1 MDYTNLLN
9 DSSGKKSKVGIIGA
23 TRGYG
28 YTLLAQIPKVKLMDL
43 RVICSRHPDEC
54 QAVLKEIGYKE
65 NQIVYCETKEAIHSA
80 DEDAVFNRKRLPS
93 DAGMWNYS
101 AGRMYR
107 KHHSQRRCGSH
118 CIKKRN

>member
-43 RVICSRHPDEC
+43 RVICSRH
-54 QAVLKEIGYKE
+54 
-65 NQIVYCETKEAIHSA
+65 
-80 DEDAVFNRKRLPS
+80 
-93 DAGMWNYS
+93 
-101 AGRMYR
+101 RMNV
-107 KHHSQRRCGSH
+107 RR
-118 CIKKRN
+118 

>member
-1 MDYTNLLN
+1 MY
-9 DSSGKKSKVGIIGA
+9 KRQ

-65 NQIVYCETKEAIHSA
+65 NQIVYCETKDAIHSA
-80 DEDAVFNRKRLPS
+80 DEDAVLIVSDYRLMPECGITALVECTGNTTVS
-93 DAGMWNYS
+93 ADA
-101 AGRMYR
+101 ALTAL
-107 KHHSQRRCGSH
+107 KRRCV
-118 CIKKRN
+118 